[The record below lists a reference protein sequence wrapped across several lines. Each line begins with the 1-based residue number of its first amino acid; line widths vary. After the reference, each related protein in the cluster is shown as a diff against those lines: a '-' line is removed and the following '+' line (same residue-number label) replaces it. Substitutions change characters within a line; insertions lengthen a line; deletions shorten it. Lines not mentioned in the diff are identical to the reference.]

1 MNQSGSYKIR
11 PAGRLVLTIGRDLI
25 QDVHAAVVEL
35 VKNAYD
41 ADSPDVEIKFE
52 GMPDLAGYSVTIS
65 DHGHGMSREDVI
77 AKWMVPS
84 TSDKLERRTSPSGRV
99 MQGRKGVGRYA
110 TSVLGNTLLL
120 ETVTENLEETKVLIE
135 WDKFEEAEY
144 LDDVEVTIQTTDTDA
159 SPGTRLI
166 IEGDNS
172 HLAEWTD
179 QRFNQLRTELRKL
192 QSPLDNASE
201 FDNFKINLTVTRM
214 PGSFQTDNE
223 IIEPFPLYDLFDYRI
238 TGSIDAQGTC
248 RFEYSTQKSRTTP
261 KEEISYRL
269 TAPTRCGSL
278 QFDIRVY
285 DRDSY
290 SINALIGR
298 GLTDESGHYFGSL
311 EARRLLNRFNGIG
324 VYRNGFRIRPLG
336 DPDFDWLKL
345 NQRRVQNPSMR
356 IGSNQVIG
364 VVQIEA
370 EEVSGLVEKSARDGL
385 REDNAFE
392 SLKRITIEVI
402 NSVEIRRFR
411 YRRMMETAAIKGRTA
426 RDIGTLLSADN
437 VKLRIQ
443 TRLTTMGLDDDK
455 TEEIKDIIDADQR
468 IKNAAVVRLR
478 DDITRYEGQV
488 TLGKIV
494 DVILHE
500 GRQHLNIFRNEFP
513 YLRSYRDSFL
523 ERRDEGS
530 LEDILFVANG
540 MADSAEAFVEL
551 FGHLDPLASKRRGP
565 RTEFDIASVLND
577 SFRLFASSIEVHG
590 IDFSI
595 DCTNRIIVSGWRG
608 DYSRIFANLIHNS
621 LYWLVEAWQ
630 GERSIN
636 VVVTADGG
644 KMRRIDYR
652 DSGPGIDPLNIQN
665 DLIFEPNFST
675 KPNGTGLGLAIAGEA
690 ASRND
695 MELIAVAVKEGVL
708 FRLQTTGE
716 DDERN

>member
-1 MNQSGSYKIR
+1 MNQTGTYKIR

-41 ADSPDVEIKFE
+41 ADSTVVEITFE
-52 GMPDLAGYSVTIS
+52 GSSDRSGYSVTIS
-65 DHGHGMSREDVI
+65 DYGHGMSREDVI

-84 TSDKLERRTSPSGRV
+84 TSDKLKRRTSPSGRV

-120 ETVTENLEETKVLIE
+120 ETVTENGEETKALIE
-135 WDKFEEAEY
+135 WDKFEQAEY
-144 LDDVEVTIQTTDTDA
+144 LDDVEVTIQTANTDST
-159 SPGTRLI
+159 PGTHLT
-166 IEGDNS
+166 IEGDQS
-172 HLAEWTD
+172 HLDEWTD

-201 FDNFKINLTVTRM
+201 FDNFKLKLTVANM
-214 PGSFQTDNE
+214 LGSFQTQDE
-223 IIEPFPLYDLFDYRI
+223 LIEPFPLYDLFDYRVAGVVD
-238 TGSIDAQGTC
+238 TDGTA
-248 RFEYSTQKSRTTP
+248 RFEYSIQKARNVPHEVIPHSFKAKTQ
-261 KEEISYRL
+261 
-269 TAPTRCGSL
+269 CGAL

-285 DRDSY
+285 DRDPA

-298 GLTDESGHYFGSL
+298 GLTDESGTYIGSL

-336 DPDFDWLKL
+336 DPEFDWLKL

-356 IGSNQVIG
+356 ISSNQVIG

-385 REDNAFE
+385 KEDNAFE
-392 SLKRITIEVI
+392 NLKRITIEVI
-402 NSVEIRRFR
+402 NLIEIRRFR
-411 YRRMMETAAIKGRTA
+411 YRRMMEESAIKGRIA
-426 RDIGTLLSADN
+426 RDFATLSSAVDIKQRIHSQLSSIGISDETS
-437 VKLRIQ
+437 VKI
-443 TRLTTMGLDDDK
+443 D
-455 TEEIKDIIDADQR
+455 EVIDADQR
-468 IKNAAVVRLR
+468 RKNAAVLRLR

-494 DVILHE
+494 EVILHE
-500 GRQHLNIFRNEFP
+500 GRRPLNFFRNEFP

-523 ERRDEGS
+523 QRRDKGS

-540 MADSAEAFVEL
+540 MADSAEEFVKL
-551 FGHLDPLASKRRGP
+551 FGQLDPLATKRRGP
-565 RTEFDIASVLND
+565 KMEFDMKSVVDNSFGLFSNAFRTNEIA
-577 SFRLFASSIEVHG
+577 
-590 IDFSI
+590 FSI
-595 DCTNRIIVSGWRG
+595 DCSTRARIRGWSEDFNRIFV
-608 DYSRIFANLIHNS
+608 NLIENS
-621 LYWLVEAWQ
+621 LYWLIEAWH
-630 GERSIN
+630 GKREITVVIN
-636 VVVTADGG
+636 TIEDELQWV
-644 KMRRIDYR
+644 DYR
-652 DSGPGIDPLNIQN
+652 DSGPGIDPGNIQN

-695 MELIAVAVKEGVL
+695 MELIAIAVAEGVL
-708 FRLQTTGE
+708 FRLQPKRG
-716 DDERN
+716 DNGSN